1 MYSTL
6 VQFCKEA
13 KSESREPED
22 FLIPACSFSPIILL
36 SCFSPIILLL
46 PYYPIILLIFPS
58 DAAPLIKE
66 LLGCS
71 NYSYPVQYFLFCQIL
86 QYFPF
91 LQNFAKFPL
100 FAKLQY
106 RCLHLLFLLLR
117 KRTCP
122 KLTVDHIS
130 EKWSQ
135 SSSRVSI
142 WLSKARRRKQGPAN
156 KLKSCESDRLCSV
169 SNSSNANPY
178 ILLSISFLS
187 LVN

>member
-1 MYSTL
+1 MYPTL
-6 VQFCKEA
+6 VQFCREA

-36 SCFSPIILLL
+36 SCSS
-46 PYYPIILLIFPS
+46 PIILLIFPS

-71 NYSYPVQYFLFCQIL
+71 NYSYLVQYFLFCQIL

-106 RCLHLLFLLLR
+106 RCLSCICCFSCWGRELVPNWPWIIF
-117 KRTCP
+117 
-122 KLTVDHIS
+122 
-130 EKWSQ
+130 
-135 SSSRVSI
+135 
-142 WLSKARRRKQGPAN
+142 
-156 KLKSCESDRLCSV
+156 LKSGRNHHLGSRSGWAKRAGGSKV
-169 SNSSNANPY
+169 QPTNSNAANRIGFARFQTPQML
-178 ILLSISFLS
+178 ILIFCFLFPFRVWS
-187 LVN
+187 TN